1 MIYGVATLAACMFIG
16 QLLGNI
22 LGLLTG
28 TGSDIGGVGFSM
40 LLLLLVTNSD
50 KLKFTKDKDFSA
62 GIMFW
67 NKMYIPVVIAMAAS
81 QNVFQALSE
90 GWIALL
96 AGMLAVVFAFML
108 LPVLNRKTSTSIEVK
123 DGANNE

>member
-1 MIYGVATLAACMFIG
+1 MIYGVATLAACLFAG
-16 QLLGNI
+16 QLVGNL

-28 TGSDIGGVGFSM
+28 TNSDIGGVGFAM
-40 LLLLLVTNSD
+40 LLFLIVTNSD
-50 KLKFTKDKDFSA
+50 KLKFTKDKEFSQ

-67 NKMYIPVVIAMAAS
+67 NKMYIPIVIAMAAS

-96 AGMLAVVFAFML
+96 AGFLAVLFAFIL
-108 LPVLNRKTSTSIEVK
+108 LPILNRQTGGNS
-123 DGANNE
+123 NE